1 LALLVL
7 TALAALKALE
17 ADPQTSVIAV
27 ISKPP
32 APATLVKL
40 LDLFGTCTKP
50 IVACFLGID
59 PANLEGSIG
68 FHAAVTIDAA
78 VNQAVQLLG
87 IEPHGAVGAEW
98 RQKLEK
104 ERAHISKEQVYL
116 RGLFAGGTFCYQ
128 SQQILQ
134 HAGWKVYS
142 NAPIDKQFKLS
153 HPEQSREHTLVDMGD
168 DFYTRGKP
176 HPMIDGTWRKQR
188 ILSEANDP
196 SVAVLLLDFILGYN
210 ASLDPVG
217 DLLEAIIQ
225 AKKNVAERGGYFSV
239 VASICGTDGD
249 PQDLRLQSK
258 MLEDAGVVLFSSN
271 ALAAKFCAEL
281 LQGR

>member
-1 LALLVL
+1 MPLR
-7 TALAALKALE
+7 
-17 ADPQTSVIAV
+17 PSMR
-27 ISKPP
+27 
-32 APATLVKL
+32 
-40 LDLFGTCTKP
+40 LF
-50 IVACFLGID
+50 
-59 PANLEGSIG
+59 
-68 FHAAVTIDAA
+68 
-78 VNQAVQLLG
+78 NQAVQLLG
-87 IEPHGAVGAEW
+87 VEHPGMLVLNGSKNWKKNALTSAKNRCICAGYSPGVLSAINPSRSCRMRDGKSIPM
-98 RQKLEK
+98 RPL
-104 ERAHISKEQVYL
+104 IS
-116 RGLFAGGTFCYQ
+116 
-128 SQQILQ
+128 S
-134 HAGWKVYS
+134 S
-142 NAPIDKQFKLS
+142 SSS

-225 AKKNVAERGGYFSV
+225 AKKNVADRGGYLSV

-271 ALAAKFCAEL
+271 TLAAKFCAEL